1 MDHHIGVVGDDVGS
15 GVALRSRPPQPRD
28 PEDRGDRGDRD
39 PEGDRGRVRAV
50 AAALQRALGTY
61 EPLLTRL
68 QVVLVWERPVQ
79 CVLLYAVVNAVFW

>member
-1 MDHHIGVVGDDVGS
+1 M
-15 GVALRSRPPQPRD
+15 
-28 PEDRGDRGDRD
+28 
-39 PEGDRGRVRAV
+39 RAV